1 MENLITRYRN
11 VSILVA
17 VLFAQVLGLA
27 VQVRRNTENDSS
39 RLIRVWVVTAVT
51 PMEKSVV
58 WVQTGVSHLWHNYLY
73 LRGVRGENRELKG
86 EIERLR
92 LEQVRLNE
100 DAQQARRLQTL
111 LSFKEQFIS
120 QTVAAQVIG
129 SGGSEELRTLYIDK
143 GGHAGIKPDM
153 AVVTADGVVG
163 KILRVYG
170 STSQVLLINDPSC
183 GVGAILE
190 KSRQHGIVKGTRSG
204 DVILDKVM
212 TDEQVAPGE
221 AVVTSGGDLVFPK
234 GLPLGTVLDVSRGT
248 GSFLKVNIRSAAKL
262 NKLEEVLVITKQ
274 ENQEPMVVETNPVR
288 AADILAQRLPSVPDK
303 PVDDANK
310 PGQSSKPGTALS
322 KPQPGGVSS
331 PKLNGNNPIPAG
343 QGGNAAPKK
352 KNTINPATGAAI
364 PPALEGTSKPAGTG
378 QKPQEKPESQPAP
391 AEDKPQ

>member
-27 VQVRRNTENDSS
+27 VQVRRSTENDSS

-51 PMEKSVV
+51 PIEKSVV
-58 WVQTGVSHLWHNYLY
+58 WVQTGVSQLWHNYLY

-100 DAQQARRLQTL
+100 DAQQGRRLQAL
-111 LSFKEQFIS
+111 LSFKERFIS

-143 GGHAGIKPDM
+143 GGRSGIKPDM

-170 STSQVLLINDPSC
+170 STSQVLIINDPSC

-212 TDEQVAPGE
+212 TDEQVSPGE
-221 AVVTSGGDLVFPK
+221 VVVTSGGDLVFPK

-274 ENQEPMVVETNPVR
+274 ENQEPLVVETNPVR

-303 PVDDANK
+303 PADDANK
-310 PGQSSKPGTALS
+310 PGQSSKLGASVS
-322 KPQPGGVSS
+322 KPQSGGVSS
-331 PKLNGNNPIPAG
+331 PKLNGNNPVPAG

-352 KNTINPATGAAI
+352 KNTVKPATGAVV
-364 PPALEGTSKPAGTG
+364 PPAVEGAAKPAESG